1 MARRNVQNRKD
12 TPGHFFPGW
21 VSMDPII
28 FQPEMECADRETI
41 RAIQLHRLKK
51 TVAYCYERQP
61 HYRRQLDE
69 RGVRPDHIQ
78 TLKDVE
84 LLPFTTKED
93 LRQLY
98 PYGMMAVP
106 MEEVVRIQAS
116 SGTTG
121 NPTVVGYTRRDLD
134 VWSDCVARIICCA
147 GVVPTDIA
155 QISFGYGLFTGGFGL
170 HYGLEKVG
178 CAVIPISSG
187 NTERQLKMMHDLGS
201 TALIATPSYALYLG
215 ETAANLG
222 IDFSEMKLRVGLFGG
237 EGHTREMQKQIEKYL
252 HILDTQNYG
261 LTEIMGPGYS
271 GECYIQNGMHIAEDH
286 FISEIIDPATGEV
299 LPMGEEGE
307 LVITTLSKEALP
319 VLRYRTKDLTAFD
332 PEPCACGR
340 TSMRMKMLTGRTD
353 DMLVIRGVN
362 VFPSQIE
369 EVLLAMPDVAPYYEI
384 ELTTKRHLDQIEVR
398 VEVADPAL
406 LTSYSA
412 LENLRNKIAHRIYT
426 MLNLRVD
433 VRLVE
438 PQSLRRFEGK
448 AKRVYDNRTQGREEA
463 DS

>member
-1 MARRNVQNRKD
+1 ME
-12 TPGHFFPGW
+12 
-21 VSMDPII
+21 PII
-28 FQPEMECADRETI
+28 FQPEVECADRETI
-41 RAIQLHRLKK
+41 QALQLDRLKK

-69 RGVRPDHIQ
+69 RGVRPEHIR

-84 LLPFTTKED
+84 LLPFTTKDD
-93 LRQLY
+93 LRELY

-106 MEEVVRIQAS
+106 MDEVVRIQAS

-147 GVVPTDIA
+147 GVVPSDIA

-187 NTERQLKMMHDLGS
+187 NTERQLKMMRDLQS
-201 TALIATPSYALYLG
+201 TVLIATPSYALYLG
-215 ETAANLG
+215 ETAQNLG
-222 IDFSEMKLRVGLFGG
+222 IDFSEMQLRIGLFGG

-286 FISEIIDPATGEV
+286 FISEIIDPQTGEV

-319 VLRYRTKDLTAFD
+319 VLRYRTKDLTSFD

-340 TSMRMKMLTGRTD
+340 TSMRMKTLTGRTD
-353 DMLVIRGVN
+353 DMMVIRGVN

-369 EVLLAMPDVAPYYEI
+369 EILLAMPEVAPYYEI

-406 LTSYSA
+406 LLSYSA
-412 LENLRNKIAHRIYT
+412 LETLRGTIAHRIYT
-426 MLNLRVD
+426 TLNLRVD
-433 VRLVE
+433 VKLVE
-438 PQSLRRFEGK
+438 PQSLTRFEGK
-448 AKRVYDNRTQGREEA
+448 AKRVFDNRRKNGEA
-463 DS
+463 QSQ